1 VRYLDLSRGYTVVAI
16 VSAIMS
22 TSDSILLGC
31 GTVISVNLL
40 PRVIKNPSDQLR
52 LGVARWSV
60 PLMAIVALYTAFNA
74 STVISAI
81 AIAVSV
87 GFAMEEAE
95 QARRLCRNRLGTRR
109 IRDRRIPVPGD
120 TRQFRRFLCVTR
132 RRDCRFIAD
141 AAVGQAKAS
150 DDGGRPGLGAHR
162 PAGYFTA
169 IPTR

>member
-1 VRYLDLSRGYTVVAI
+1 VIVAVFVGAI

-40 PRVIKNPSDQLR
+40 PRVIKNPSEQLR

-87 GFAMEEAE
+87 GFAMLSGPGILVIWWITVSLLTQQSDKPKPLTMADGQPLE
-95 QARRLCRNRLGTRR
+95 LTDRLGTL
-109 IRDRRIPVPGD
+109 PL
-120 TRQFRRFLCVTR
+120 FRRV
-132 RRDCRFIAD
+132 D
-141 AAVGQAKAS
+141 
-150 DDGGRPGLGAHR
+150 
-162 PAGYFTA
+162 
-169 IPTR
+169 